1 MSVSLFKAFVQGM
14 TDYIAKHNANYALI
28 ETNLNYLLGMVTGQA
43 GGDFAVPPGL
53 KEIFD
58 RKGIIGSGSFDFN
71 AGTLTGPNYN
81 LTVAAGAYWSGATG
95 NFRSKPG
102 STNLSMAGKA
112 TGTWYVY
119 LDSSGAPA
127 LSSSVKDDT
136 VRQFAWDS
144 ITHVVSAKTLYAGV
158 SILFDGDD
166 YADQLTSAARSK
178 SFTKVADRLEE
189 IEQLLAEMSGFYA
202 EDPDNHA
209 GLDFYYL
216 AGKVR
221 NDSVIYD
228 TLAGHVTLD
237 DNGTNYVE
245 VDPVDGTVSAN
256 PTGFTSGQIAL
267 FQVTTASGEITN
279 VTDVRTWALAGTGG
293 GGGGGHTQNTDIG
306 TTSPAFTLNRDAAG
320 VPTQDCK
327 LEVERGD
334 AANVAVKWNETEN
347 KWQYTNDGANWYDLG
362 DITVA
367 LGAQELTKY
376 VPVDDPQEVWTE
388 TNRGAS
394 IDWEDLDLSSF
405 ISAMQGCSAVVLR
418 VFFWDIT
425 PGPGVNVQFR
435 KKDAPAL
442 PTWAYSAWKDEFDPR
457 TLIVPV
463 DADLVCQ
470 FFVNASG
477 VDTANLR
484 VFLLGYFEKVIGVG
498 TQDRTFTPAP
508 ITVAAGGNHAVNQ
521 TGFMNRGLVHYL
533 KVAETGGLVFGTYAV
548 EIFAR
553 DTFQGEDLL
562 YKATGIRPDLDF
574 EDWLPWFCRDADET
588 SELHVRITNH
598 DGANPGTYEITIRAE
613 QFA

>member
-1 MSVSLFKAFVQGM
+1 MSVSLFKTFVQGM
-14 TDYIAKHNANYALI
+14 TDYIVKHNANYALI

-58 RKGIIGSGSFDFN
+58 RKGIIGSGSYDFN

-95 NFRSKPG
+95 NFRAKPG

-144 ITHVVSAKTLYAGV
+144 VTHVVSAKALYAGV
-158 SILFDGDD
+158 SILFDGYD
-166 YADQLTSAARSK
+166 YADQLTSAARGK

-202 EDPDNHA
+202 EAPDHHA

-221 NDSVIYD
+221 NDSVIFE
-228 TLAGHVTLD
+228 TLAGHVTLAD
-237 DNGTNYVE
+237 DDTNYVE
-245 VDPVDGTVSAN
+245 VDPADGTVSAN
-256 PTGFTSGQIAL
+256 ATGFTSGRIAL
-267 FQVTTASGEITN
+267 FQVTTAEGAITS

-293 GGGGGHTQNTDIG
+293 GSGGHTQNTDLG

-320 VPTQDCK
+320 APTQDCK
-327 LEVERGD
+327 LEVERGNE
-334 AANVAVKWNETEN
+334 ANVAIKWNETEQ

-394 IDWEDLDLSSF
+394 IDWEDLDLSNF

-418 VFFWDIT
+418 VFFWDT
-425 PGPGVNVQFR
+425 GPGPGVNVQFR

-442 PTWAYSAWKDEFDPR
+442 PTWAYSAWKDEYDPR

-463 DADLVCQ
+463 DADLVSQ

-498 TQDRTFTPAP
+498 TQSRTFTPAA
-508 ITVAAGGNHAVNQ
+508 ITVAASSNEAVNQ
-521 TGFMNRGLVHYL
+521 ASFMNRGLVHYL
-533 KVAETGGLVFGTYAV
+533 KVAETGGLVVGSYAIEV
-548 EIFAR
+548 FSK
-553 DTFQGEDLL
+553 DTFLDEDLL
-562 YKATGIRPDLDF
+562 YKATGIDPATDF
-574 EDWLPWFCRDADET
+574 EDWLPWFSRDADET
-588 SELHVRITNH
+588 NELHVRITNN
-598 DGANPGTYEITIRAE
+598 DGANAGTYEMTIRAE